1 MQNER
6 QLLQSFC
13 EGDYS
18 SSESLIRQYE
28 DNLYSLCCKL
38 TMKYADADDL
48 YQQTW
53 LRAIQKSHT
62 FSHRSFKNW
71 LYTICINVFR
81 DNYRKYKR
89 RERITN
95 TGLDGDAK
103 DYALTIATDNISAE
117 TTAMNNLTKDE
128 LIAKI
133 NTLPDKHR
141 IPIILY
147 YFEDLDYK
155 ESAQALG
162 VPIGTIKSRL
172 NYAKK
177 RLRQEMEKEINV

>member
-1 MQNER
+1 MQNEH

-62 FSHRSFKNW
+62 FSHQSFKNW

-89 RERITN
+89 REHINDTSLN
-95 TGLDGDAK
+95 GDAK
-103 DYALTIATDNISAE
+103 DYVLNIATDNVSAE
-117 TTAMNNLTKDE
+117 STAIKNLTKHRLME
-128 LIAKI
+128 KI
-133 NTLPDKHR
+133 NALPNKHR

-155 ESAQALG
+155 ESAQTLG

-177 RLRQEMEKEINV
+177 KLRIEMEKEIHV